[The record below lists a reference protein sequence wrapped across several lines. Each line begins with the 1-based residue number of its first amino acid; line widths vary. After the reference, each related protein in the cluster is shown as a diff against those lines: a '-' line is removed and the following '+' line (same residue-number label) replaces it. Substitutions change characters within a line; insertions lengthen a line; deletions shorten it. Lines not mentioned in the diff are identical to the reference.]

1 MDTIH
6 KHPEVG
12 TLGTY
17 VEMRGK
23 EIVTYETISPFQ
35 PELKSYYPNARRGP
49 YTTPYNLIRIT
60 IKPQKDTKT
69 ELEGIVE
76 ELRKNNIDLGK
87 VIKGSYESNYL
98 TEKPFDH
105 IKEEPYDNIELRI
118 SNWEGTTILTIQ
130 KKFLSDGVDL
140 SVVDR
145 IGSVL
150 KGFYKL
156 PR

>member
-49 YTTPYNLIRIT
+49 YKDPYTLIRMT
-60 IKPQKDTKT
+60 IKPQKDTKA
-69 ELEGIVE
+69 ELEDIVE

-87 VIKGSYESNYL
+87 VIKGHYESKYL
-98 TEKPFDH
+98 TEKPFNH
-105 IKEEPYDNIELRI
+105 LKEEPYNNIELGI
-118 SNWEGTTILTIQ
+118 SNWEDTTIFTVQ
-130 KKFLSDGVDL
+130 KESSSVDVNLSD
-140 SVVDR
+140 VDR

-150 KGFYKL
+150 KGFYKI